1 MGPTRQSF
9 ARRLTELEE
18 RALGAL
24 DLVQAAISGV
34 DEAVQRQDASLAA
47 KVIDGD
53 DELDRRYLE
62 VKHGLLMFM
71 ATQAP
76 VATDLRLAA
85 ALLTVI
91 GHVERMGDQCV
102 NIAKRVPFGGSPP
115 EGSQAMLEGL
125 REMAAMARALA
136 QEAKVAFTSRDV
148 ALAEAIVT
156 TDDGLD
162 ALNRRAFDL
171 AAAAGGGPAQHEWA
185 MQMMLTARWFE
196 RIGDHAVDIGEEA
209 AFVVT
214 GDFREFSDASH
225 PGGVRLAAS

>member
-1 MGPTRQSF
+1 MGPIRQIFSKRIT
-9 ARRLTELEE
+9 ALEE
-18 RALGAL
+18 RTLGAL
-24 DLVQAAISGV
+24 ELVDAAIATVS
-34 DEAVQRQDASLAA
+34 DAVQRQDAALAA
-47 KVIDGD
+47 TVIDGD
-53 DELDRRYLE
+53 DVLDRRYLE
-62 VKHGLLMFM
+62 VKHGLLTFM

-85 ALLTVI
+85 ALLAVI

-102 NIAKRVPFGGSPP
+102 NIAKRIPFGGSPP
-115 EGSQAMLEGL
+115 AEAAAMLEGL
-125 REMAAMARALA
+125 AEMAALASALS
-136 QEAKVAFTSRDV
+136 QEAKAAFAARDP
-148 ALAEAIVT
+148 AAAEAIVT
-156 TDDGLD
+156 HDDELN

-171 AAAAGGGPAQHEWA
+171 AAAAGGGPPQHEWA

-225 PGGVRLAAS
+225 PGGVRRAS